1 MGTVSVWDNQKVL
14 EIDSS
19 DDCTVWIYLVSLNC
33 ILLKNDGV
41 YVRCILPQLKEKVAQ
56 CLLFP

>member
-19 DDCTVWIYLVSLNC
+19 DDCTVWMYLVSLNC

-41 YVRCILPQLKEKVAQ
+41 YVR
-56 CLLFP
+56 